1 MRILLTAAAADR
13 FGHRLP
19 ADVSPAVMQADGSLA
34 DGTPWE
40 DADVEVAWPT
50 ADLFEPGAPVRPFFA
65 FLLQSTTLRWIQS
78 PAAGVDAPVFAQLV
92 RKGIRLTTSH
102 VTDIP
107 ISEYVLRSVL
117 DHYQRPQEWAASAAD
132 RAWRRHDFR
141 EVHGTTWLIVGLG
154 SIGAATAVRA
164 RAFGATVI
172 GVRRSPTGQE
182 PVDRMIPPA
191 EVTGAL
197 GEADVVVLA
206 APATPETRHLVDA
219 AFLAAMKPGS
229 LLVNIARGALVDED
243 ALVAALDAGTTIES
257 AVLDVTATEPL
268 PPDSPLWAHPAITVT
283 PHDAAGGTGRFA
295 RAADLFLEN
304 LRRYREGDE
313 LLHEVTVDDLPAG
326 TGATP

>member
-1 MRILLTAAAADR
+1 MRILLTATAAAR
-13 FGHRLP
+13 FGDRLP
-19 ADVSPAVMQADGSLA
+19 DDVTPVVMQPDGSLA
-34 DGTPWE
+34 GGTPWE
-40 DADVEVAWPT
+40 EAAVEVAWPT

-107 ISEYVLRSVL
+107 ISEYVLRAVL
-117 DHYQRPQEWAASAAD
+117 DHYQRPELWAASAAD

-141 EVHGTTWLIVGLG
+141 EVHGTTWLIIGLG

-172 GVRRSPTGQE
+172 GVRRSPTGDE
-182 PVDRMIPPA
+182 PVDRMVRPA
-191 EVTGAL
+191 EVPEVL
-197 GEADVVVLA
+197 GQADVVVLA
-206 APATPETRHLVDA
+206 APATPDTRQLVDA
-219 AFLAAMKPGS
+219 GFLAAMKPAS

-243 ALVAALDAGTTIES
+243 ALLAALDAGTSLEA

-268 PPDSPLWAHPAITVT
+268 PPDSPLWGHPAVTIT

-304 LRRYREGDE
+304 LHRYRAGGE
-313 LLHEVTVDDLPAG
+313 LLHEVTIADLPAD
-326 TGATP
+326 AAPPA

>member
-1 MRILLTAAAADR
+1 MRVLLTTTAHER
-13 FGHRLP
+13 FGDRLP
-19 ADVSPAVMQADGSLA
+19 ADVEAVVMQADGTLA
-34 DGTPWE
+34 GGTPWE

-50 ADLFEPGAPVRPFFA
+50 ADLFEPDAPLRPFFG

-107 ISEYVLRSVL
+107 ISEYVLRAVL
-117 DHYQRPQEWAASAAD
+117 DHYQRPQEWAASSAE

-141 EVHGTTWLIVGLG
+141 EVHGTTWLVVGVG
-154 SIGAATAVRA
+154 AIGAAVAERA

-172 GVRRSPTGQE
+172 GVRRTPTGAE
-182 PVDRMIPPA
+182 PVDRMVSPA
-191 EVTGAL
+191 EVVDVV

-206 APATPETRHLVDA
+206 APASAETRHLVDA
-219 AFLAAMKPGS
+219 GFLAAMKPGS

-243 ALVAALDAGTTIES
+243 ALLAALDRATTIEA

-268 PPDSPLWAHPAITVT
+268 PPDSPLWDHPAITIT

-295 RAADLFLEN
+295 RAADLFVEN
-304 LRRYREGDE
+304 LRRYRAGGA
-313 LLHEVTVDDLPAG
+313 LLHEVTADDLGPAAP
-326 TGATP
+326 ATA